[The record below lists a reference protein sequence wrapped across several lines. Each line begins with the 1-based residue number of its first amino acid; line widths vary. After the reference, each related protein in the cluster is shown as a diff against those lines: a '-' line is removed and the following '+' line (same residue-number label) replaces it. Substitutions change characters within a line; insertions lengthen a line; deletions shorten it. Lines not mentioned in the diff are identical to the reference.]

1 MGRSALLILSVVLFS
16 LSAPKDVS
24 AQGDG
29 ARAWQLVPD
38 GTRSLTAFGI
48 YAQGNQS
55 ADPSTVVQGAK
66 VDIDLGQLQY
76 TQTFAL
82 AGEQVQAFGILP
94 FGRVKGSVN
103 RASGTESAS
112 VSGLGD
118 ATVGAML
125 GLVGAP
131 ALAAKEYDQHQPG
144 FTLGALGKITIPT
157 GEYDSSR
164 PISLGANRW
173 ALQLGAPIV
182 QYFGKSLLDPSLAS
196 LELTP
201 SVTFFTSNNDPHNAN
216 TRTQDPL
223 AKLEGHI
230 TRNVGPA
237 FWVSLDALYSRGGET
252 TTDGTRDGNSQR
264 WLGLGTTGGIAFSD
278 KVSGAVTY
286 GKIVRHNAGGADAR
300 GLRADAVFA
309 F

>member
-1 MGRSALLILSVVLFS
+1 
-16 LSAPKDVS
+16 
-24 AQGDG
+24 
-29 ARAWQLVPD
+29 
-38 GTRSLTAFGI
+38 
-48 YAQGNQS
+48 
-55 ADPSTVVQGAK
+55 
-66 VDIDLGQLQY
+66 
-76 TQTFAL
+76 
-82 AGEQVQAFGILP
+82 P

-157 GEYDSSR
+157 SEYDSSR

-264 WLGLGTTGGIAFSD
+264 W
-278 KVSGAVTY
+278 
-286 GKIVRHNAGGADAR
+286 
-300 GLRADAVFA
+300 
-309 F
+309 